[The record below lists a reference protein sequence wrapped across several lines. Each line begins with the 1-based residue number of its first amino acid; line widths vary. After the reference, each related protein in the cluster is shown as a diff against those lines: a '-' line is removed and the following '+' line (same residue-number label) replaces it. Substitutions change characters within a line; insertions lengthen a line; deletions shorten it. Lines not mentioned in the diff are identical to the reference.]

1 MPSLPPP
8 LPPLSPPPSASPAM
22 APAAARAPGQ
32 KLSGVTLGLIGLATC
47 VVLFGMLVLGALG

>member
-1 MPSLPPP
+1 
-8 LPPLSPPPSASPAM
+8 M